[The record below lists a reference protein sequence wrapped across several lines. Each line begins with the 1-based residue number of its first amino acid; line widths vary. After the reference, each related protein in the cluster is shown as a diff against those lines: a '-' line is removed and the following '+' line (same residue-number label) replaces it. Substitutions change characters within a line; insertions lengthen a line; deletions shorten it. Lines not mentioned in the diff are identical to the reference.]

1 MKKFASPFKK
11 LPFRIPMKQLNFVQ
25 RFGLYRFKKS
35 FVVAASILVFLIL
48 NFLFSYISFRA
59 DFSKGNA
66 YTLSDSTREIV
77 RKLDNQVTVT
87 LYASDNIPAR
97 LQPLTREVIDLLR
110 EYERA
115 GNVVVQISEF
125 NPAEDQ
131 DTVTTLQQS
140 GIAGIPIREQQQ
152 SEVSVTEIYF
162 GIIVKYQDNQEVVS
176 QALDVENLE
185 YNLTSAIY
193 RLTNEQ
199 LPQIATIG
207 SDNSMIPQQDELGVF
222 KQIAGRFFSI
232 LPVAPPQE
240 TEEATEEEA
249 ATLQVDP
256 STKTLMVFDSPAR
269 EFSDEEVAAINEYSK
284 KGNTV
289 VFTNGVV
296 VDDSTLEVATGEA
309 KLQSLLAAKGIA
321 VQQNLVLSGR
331 AEMVNLGGGGYSLLI
346 PYPMWLQT
354 DAFNTDVSYFSG
366 VAGLT
371 FPWVSSLET
380 VDIKGYSV
388 RKIVETSAQSWI
400 QQGTFSTNP
409 QEIPEPTEEEL
420 GTFTLAAETTAES
433 KAKTMVIG
441 SSRFIYN
448 QYLSRETQNLEFV
461 LNILS
466 DYASGGALS
475 GISRRSLSIYSLP
488 VLPKSVQEV
497 YKYTNILLF
506 PIIFGGYGLYRLV
519 KRSRETS

>member
-1 MKKFASPFKK
+1 MKN
-11 LPFRIPMKQLNFVQ
+11 LNFVQ
-25 RFGLYRFKKS
+25 RFQLYRFKKS
-35 FVVAASILVFLIL
+35 FIVIASIAVFLVF

-77 RKLDNQVTVT
+77 KKLDKQVTIT

-97 LQPLTREVIDLLR
+97 LQPLEREVIDLLR
-110 EYERA
+110 EYERS
-115 GNVVVQISEF
+115 GNIVVQISEF
-125 NPAEDQ
+125 NPTEDQ
-131 DTVTTLQQS
+131 ETVTTLQQA
-140 GIAGIPIREQQQ
+140 GITGIPIREQQQ
-152 SEVSVTEIYF
+152 SEVSVTQIYF

-207 SDNSMIPQQDELGVF
+207 SDGGMIPQQDELSVF

-232 LPVAPPQE
+232 VPVSPQE
-240 TEEATEEEA
+240 PAEGETADVTPE
-249 ATLQVDP
+249 LHVDP
-256 STKTLMVFDSPAR
+256 STKTLLVFDSPQR
-269 EFSDEEVAAINEYSK
+269 EFSDVEVAAIDEYSK

-289 VFTNGVV
+289 VFTNGVTL
-296 VDDSTLEVATGEA
+296 DDSTLEIASGEA
-309 KLQSLLAAKGIA
+309 KFHALLAAKGID
-321 VQQNLVLSGR
+321 VQPDLVLSTR
-331 AEMVNLGGGGYSLLI
+331 AEMVNLGAGGYSLMI
-346 PYPMWLQT
+346 PYPMWIQT

-371 FPWVSSLET
+371 FPWVSSLQAKDT
-380 VDIKGYSV
+380 NGYTV
-388 RKIVETSAQSWI
+388 RKLVDTTAQSWT
-400 QQGTFSTNP
+400 QKGSFTTNP
-409 QEIPEPTEEEL
+409 QEIPEPSQKDL
-420 GTFTLAAETTAES
+420 GTFTLAAEATGTG
-433 KAKTMVIG
+433 KQKTMVIG

-497 YKYTNILLF
+497 YKYVNILLF
-506 PIIFGGYGLYRLV
+506 PAIFGAYGLYRLV
-519 KRSRETS
+519 KRGREQNS